1 MAEAEDGSVP
11 EPEAEPPVRTDA
23 WTNLGL
29 TLPFFLV
36 YHLAVVFQSERNAA
50 DPVTMRLRALANA
63 SIPSYILFTLLIG
76 AGFVGVLMVL
86 GRGRAF
92 SAARFAFVAGE
103 GLLYAAILRF
113 SASYLIG
120 ALPLSA
126 PVATQGGAQESSAWN
141 GIVMSLGAGFYEEIA
156 FRVVLFGT
164 GAWLINALFDGGSW
178 SLGLKLVWA
187 AATAVLF
194 SAWHY
199 TGSLGDAFDMRSFV
213 YRAICGF
220 ILTAVFAVRG
230 FAPAVWTHALY
241 DVWALVL
248 S

>member
-1 MAEAEDGSVP
+1 MSEGEEASPSEVEAEA
-11 EPEAEPPVRTDA
+11 PVHTDA

-50 DPVTMRLRALANA
+50 DPVTMRVRALANS

-76 AGFVGVLMVL
+76 AAFVGVLMVL

-92 SAARFAFVAGE
+92 SATRFVFVAGE

-126 PVATQGGAQESSAWN
+126 PIPTQGGAQESSAWN

-156 FRVVLFGT
+156 FRVILFGT
-164 GAWLINALFDGGSW
+164 GAWLIGSLFDSPTWG
-178 SLGLKLVWA
+178 LALKLVWA

-199 TGSLGDAFDMRSFV
+199 TGTLGDAFDTRSFV

-220 ILTAVFAVRG
+220 ILTMVFAFRG